1 MPVARLS
8 TYALPA
14 PIAYEGVI
22 TATAGEVS
30 AYAEIAGTVSA
41 PNVLIGDVN
50 MDGSVT
56 ITDVTA
62 LIDYLLGGDP
72 SLVDLLAADVN
83 QDGNVAITD
92 LTTLI
97 DVLLGDNNAAKWNAL
112 PAQGGIRINNPV
124 GESLEVYNLDAD
136 VMATVTTS
144 GTITLPAG
152 IYMVTSDTR
161 SRKVVVR

>member
-1 MPVARLS
+1 
-8 TYALPA
+8 
-14 PIAYEGVI
+14 
-22 TATAGEVS
+22 
-30 AYAEIAGTVSA
+30 
-41 PNVLIGDVN
+41 

-72 SLVDLLAADVN
+72 TLVDLLAADVN
-83 QDGNVAITD
+83 HDQSVSITD

-97 DVLLGDNNAAKWNAL
+97 DVLLGDNSAAKWNAL
-112 PAQGGIRINNPV
+112 PVQGGISINNPM

-136 VMATVTTS
+136 VVATATTS
-144 GTITLPAG
+144 STISLPAG

-161 SRKVVVR
+161 SRKVIVK